1 MKVIIRETL
10 AMIILIAAIM
20 LIIVMT
26 FFDYIQDEST
36 MPTSAKYVKNEE
48 ITNILLS
55 KKEYQYDW
63 IFIKCNNSISLSSS
77 SLTVEPD
84 MLSQMVSQTDLGQS
98 APFDELPI
106 TRIVYDRDGN
116 AYYRVADDN
125 TIGNPSNSGTGY
137 SYTDTGSS
145 VAGTTEQQ
153 TTQTVT
159 NTTPVDKPLYTEPGS
174 GK

>member
-55 KKEYQYDW
+55 KKEYQYAA
-63 IFIKCNNSISLSSS
+63 NSISLSSS

>member
-55 KKEYQYDW
+55 KKEYQYAA
-63 IFIKCNNSISLSSS
+63 NSISLSSS

-116 AYYRVADDN
+116 AYYRVANDN
-125 TIGNPSNSGTGY
+125 TVGNPSNSGTGY

>member
-26 FFDYIQDEST
+26 FFVYIQDEST

-55 KKEYQYDW
+55 KKEYQYAA
-63 IFIKCNNSISLSSS
+63 NSISLSSS

-125 TIGNPSNSGTGY
+125 TVGNPSNSGTGY

>member
-55 KKEYQYDW
+55 KKEYQYAA
-63 IFIKCNNSISLSSS
+63 NSISLSSS

-125 TIGNPSNSGTGY
+125 TVGNPSNSGTGY

>member
-20 LIIVMT
+20 LIIVMI

-55 KKEYQYDW
+55 KKEYQYAA
-63 IFIKCNNSISLSSS
+63 NSISLSSS

-125 TIGNPSNSGTGY
+125 TVGNPSNSGTGY

>member
-26 FFDYIQDEST
+26 FFYYIQDEST

-55 KKEYQYDW
+55 KKEYQYAA
-63 IFIKCNNSISLSSS
+63 NSISLSSS

>member
-55 KKEYQYDW
+55 KKEYQYAA
-63 IFIKCNNSISLSSS
+63 NSISLSSS

-125 TIGNPSNSGTGY
+125 TIGNSSNSGTGY